1 VYIDPGL
8 ADEIRSLIVET
19 LLVKVESADTDLLAT
34 GLLDPLGIIDLLTQ
48 LERRFEVRFDCQSLE
63 FDDLRSPAM
72 LAALVARYSDNELK
86 MHDPELS
93 KIAQTLQ
100 ELPFPTKFAVEVTAH
115 CNLACAM
122 CHHPAMQRPKGRMPL
137 ELWKRCADQVAAT
150 SPRTECWFSF
160 CGEPLMEPD
169 LLLSM
174 LEYGKSA
181 GLRSLNIN
189 TNGILLTPDLAGTIL
204 DSGVNLIVFGVDGF
218 TQDTYGRIR
227 IRGDRDVL
235 YGNIEYLLRERAA
248 RGNGPEI
255 QVQFIEMNENM
266 HELKAFKAY
275 WLERGA
281 TVKVR
286 NKLSWGGKFDT
297 PLCIAPEERIACPWA
312 MTMMHVFWDGRV
324 PRCPGDT
331 EGVEGAG
338 NAWDEPLAVLWQR
351 LGIYRGLH
359 LKHEFDK
366 LPERCQDCK
375 DWMTGAAQRI
385 RPLTTL
391 SARPRAASEGSVR

>member
-1 VYIDPGL
+1 MFIDSGL
-8 ADEIRSLIVET
+8 VHEIRSLIIDT
-19 LLVKVESADTDLLAT
+19 LLVQVESADTDLLAT
-34 GLLDPLGIIDLLTQ
+34 GLLDSLGLIELLTQ
-48 LERRFEVRFDCQSLE
+48 LEQRFKVRFDYQSLE

-72 LAALVARYSDNELK
+72 LAALVARYSGNEIRT
-86 MHDPELS
+86 HDPELS
-93 KIAQTLQ
+93 KIAHTLR
-100 ELPFPTKFAVEVTAH
+100 ELPFPTKFAVEVTAQ

-137 ELWKRCADQVAAT
+137 ELWKRCADQVAAA

-169 LLLSM
+169 LLLKM
-174 LEYGKSA
+174 LKYGKSA
-181 GLRSLNIN
+181 GLCSLNLN
-189 TNGILLTPDLAGTIL
+189 TNGILLTPDLAGPIL
-204 DSGVNLIVFGVDGF
+204 DSGVDLIVFGVDGF

-227 IRGDRDVL
+227 IHGDRDVL
-235 YGNIEYLLRERAA
+235 YSNIENLLRERAA

-255 QVQFIEMNENM
+255 QVQFIEMDENM

-297 PLCIAPEERIACPWA
+297 PLCITPDERIACPWA

-338 NAWDEPLAVLWQR
+338 NAWDEPLVVLWQH
-351 LGIYRGLH
+351 LGRYRDLH
-359 LKHEFDK
+359 LKHEFNK
-366 LPERCQDCK
+366 LPERCRDCK
-375 DWMTGAAQRI
+375 DWMTGAAHRI
-385 RPLTTL
+385 RPLATV
-391 SARPRAASEGSVR
+391 SAHPRAAAEA